1 MKIRCWQ
8 GGAIA
13 LELALTLGFLFPVA
27 AMLIFYGRVLYNYE
41 VAQKAAHDAVR
52 YMASASILNINN
64 PAMAGYEVAVA
75 QAIMQQEL
83 SALNPYKL
91 AMSVTC
97 DGQQCAGMGVP
108 MMVTVGL
115 QINVRNEMVGLA
127 PELTE
132 QRIAITQSMRYVGN

>member
-1 MKIRCWQ
+1 MNTPRWQ
-8 GGAIA
+8 RGAVA

-64 PAMAGYEVAVA
+64 PAMAAQEVAVA
-75 QAIMQQEL
+75 QAILQQEL
-83 SALNPYKL
+83 SALNPNML

-108 MMVTVGL
+108 TTVTVGL
-115 QINVRNEMVGLA
+115 QINVRNQMVGYA
-127 PELTE
+127 PELPD